1 MAEAP
6 AAALPSPQRRSEG
19 IAARRGTVLVL
30 MSLLVPGSAQLAAGN
45 RRLGRIALR
54 VWLSLILLLLL
65 AGVLALVARPLLIG
79 LYTNPFTLLA
89 LQVAAIVLG
98 VGWVLLLVDAWRI
111 ANPGAMSL
119 AGRLL
124 TGLLT
129 LALVAGT
136 GGVAWSASS
145 SFGTQAH
152 FIETV
157 FGGGGT
163 TQATNGR
170 FNILLM
176 GGDAGKSR
184 DGLRPDSLTVASI
197 DAETGRTVLLSL
209 PRNLQWA
216 PFPADNPLHAK
227 YPNGYWCATQECLL
241 NAVYTLA
248 EDNRKL
254 FPKVKYPGAEATADV
269 VGEILGIDINYWAMI
284 DLSGFKQL
292 IDAVGGIRL
301 DITKRVP
308 MGITYDDKG
317 VFDWIEPGKNVLLD
331 GYHALW
337 FARSRTYSSDYERM
351 ARQKC
356 VMNAMLRQLNPTT
369 VLTKFNELASAS
381 EKVIATNIPGGEINT
396 MLELAMKAKA
406 LPMGSVSFT
415 PPLIKPV
422 KPDFAKIRQVVAD
435 RIATSE
441 ALDNPQPDSSTS
453 TSTTP
458 KPRKSSST
466 QTSDLDAVCSV
477 SG

>member
-1 MAEAP
+1 MCIRD
-6 AAALPSPQRRSEG
+6 SGG
-19 IAARRGTVLVL
+19 I
-30 MSLLVPGSAQLAAGN
+30 
-45 RRLGRIALR
+45 
-54 VWLSLILLLLL
+54 
-65 AGVLALVARPLLIG
+65 
-79 LYTNPFTLLA
+79 
-89 LQVAAIVLG
+89 
-98 VGWVLLLVDAWRI
+98 
-111 ANPGAMSL
+111 
-119 AGRLL
+119 
-124 TGLLT
+124 
-129 LALVAGT
+129 
-136 GGVAWSASS
+136 AWSASS

-216 PFPADNPLHAK
+216 PFPQDNPLHAK

-248 EDNRKL
+248 EDNKKL

-284 DLSGFKQL
+284 DLSGFRQL

-337 FARSRTYSSDYERM
+337 FARSRTYSNDYERM

-396 MLELAMKAKA
+396 MLELAMKAKT

-415 PPLIKPV
+415 PPLIQPV
-422 KPDFAKIRQVVAD
+422 KPDFAKIKQVVAD

-441 ALDNPQPDSSTS
+441 ALDNPQPASSTS
-453 TSTTP
+453 TSATP
-458 KPRKSSST
+458 KPKKSSST
-466 QTSDLDAVCSV
+466 QTSDLDAVCTV
-477 SG
+477 SS

>member
-1 MAEAP
+1 MATASAP
-6 AAALPSPQRRSEG
+6 ALPSPQRRSEG
-19 IAARRGTVLVL
+19 IAARRGIVLVL

-45 RRLGRIALR
+45 PKVGRLALR
-54 VWLSLILLLLL
+54 VWLGLIVLLLV
-65 AGVLALVARPLLIG
+65 AGLLALVARSFLIG

-89 LQVAAIVLG
+89 LQVAALALG

-119 AGRLL
+119 PGRLL

-136 GGVAWSASS
+136 GGVAWSAST

-163 TQATNGR
+163 TQATKGR

-216 PFPADNPLHAK
+216 PFPEDNPLHAK

-248 EDNRKL
+248 EDNKKL

-284 DLSGFKQL
+284 DLSGFRQL

-337 FARSRTYSSDYERM
+337 FARSRTYSNDYERM

-396 MLELAMKAKA
+396 MLELAMKAKT

-415 PPLIKPV
+415 PPLIEPV
-422 KPDFAKIRQVVAD
+422 KPDFAKIKQVVAD

-441 ALDNPQPDSSTS
+441 ALDNPQPASSTS
-453 TSTTP
+453 TSATP
-458 KPRKSSST
+458 KPKKNSST
-466 QTSDLDAVCSV
+466 QTSDLDAVCTV
-477 SG
+477 SS